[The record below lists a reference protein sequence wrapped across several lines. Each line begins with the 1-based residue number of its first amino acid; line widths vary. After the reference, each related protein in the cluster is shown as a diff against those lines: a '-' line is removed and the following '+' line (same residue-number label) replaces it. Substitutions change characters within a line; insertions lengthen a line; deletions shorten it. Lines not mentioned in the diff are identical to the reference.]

1 MTEMQPPTLHR
12 APRHLEGLDIR
23 SAMPDGWAVFLDVDG
38 TLLDIA
44 GTPEAVAVEPGL
56 PAALSALSARLGGA
70 LALVTG
76 RRLTFLDTL
85 FPGLAFTAAGLHGA
99 EMRFA
104 GGTLRELE
112 PSPLLSIARRRLEAA
127 ANAWPGVLVEDKGA
141 SFAAHFRRA
150 PKFEE
155 QVEAIMSSIAE
166 DLGGTH
172 SIQRGKSVVEIRPR
186 GHDKGAALTAFMAA
200 PPFLGRRPLAIG
212 DDVTDEAMFAAA
224 NTLGGVSVRVG
235 SPDEPTLAT
244 AFLPRPADVR
254 AWITEVAEATP

>member
-1 MTEMQPPTLHR
+1 MTEMQPQTLHR
-12 APRHLEGLDIR
+12 APRPLKSVDIR

-44 GTPEAVAVEPGL
+44 GTPEGVAVEPGL
-56 PAALSALSARLGGA
+56 PAALSALSTRLGGA

-85 FPGLAFTAAGLHGA
+85 FPGLAFPAAGLHGA

-104 GGTLRELE
+104 DGTLREVE
-112 PSPLLSIARRRLEAA
+112 PSPLLSIARRRLETAA
-127 ANAWPGVLVEDKGA
+127 TAWPGVLVEDKGA
-141 SFAAHFRRA
+141 SFGAHYRRA
-150 PKFEE
+150 PQFEG
-155 QVEAIMSSIAE
+155 QVEAIMSSIAA
-166 DLGGTH
+166 DLGDTH

-186 GHDKGAALTAFMAA
+186 GHDKGAAVAAFMAA
-200 PPFLGRRPLAIG
+200 PPFLGRRPLTIG

-224 NTLGGVSVRVG
+224 NALGGVSVRVG

-244 AFLPRPADVR
+244 AFLPAPADVR